1 MLRSRLA
8 RASAALTAAF
18 LLAGCTGLARTND
31 ARQYSYDTS
40 MLNDIARRGGMP
52 VVVPGEPFPN
62 APGAFEKRA
71 ADILTATHRG
81 PDFPIYPEGTKPS
94 EGNPWRTVILINPT
108 GTVTSAS
115 LCGGELSGSAVDGGE
130 VSMVAALCSGTRA
143 RTVVRGWAS
152 DVSGPGSPQVG
163 RLLRQTG
170 LALYPRIDED
180 RDRDAS
186 GDFVP

>member
-8 RASAALTAAF
+8 RVSAVLTAAF

-52 VVVPGEPFPN
+52 VLVPGEPFPD

-71 ADILTATHRG
+71 AEILTATHRG

-94 EGNPWRTVILINPT
+94 GVIIHNYGHGGAGYTLAW
-108 GTVTSAS
+108 GCADEVVTLVRSA
-115 LCGGELSGSAVDGGE
+115 A
-130 VSMVAALCSGTRA
+130 A
-143 RTVVRGWAS
+143 RTFG
-152 DVSGPGSPQVG
+152 
-163 RLLRQTG
+163 
-170 LALYPRIDED
+170 
-180 RDRDAS
+180 
-186 GDFVP
+186 